1 MVSCLHRSVDL
12 ALDMCNNLAL
22 GLWSLK
28 KNHPLSG
35 SFKGVFHAG
44 GAQKLN
50 CSRTEAL
57 TKTVQSK
64 RTFQVLNY
72 TELFGGVCKKSL
84 PFSHIK
90 EMLLKMGSR
99 VPVLP
104 LTLSRCQAPTE
115 HRGSGKG
122 PETEVKVALNKPGLQ
137 EKCFP
142 RAANG
147 KDWIS
152 PSWLLGLVPFF
163 HNHQIFFLISFSS
176 APPSCQSDHSSNP
189 NTFSWT
195 PTSKHPH
202 KPLHLSLSI
211 FHSHGS

>member
-72 TELFGGVCKKSL
+72 TELFGG
-84 PFSHIK
+84 
-90 EMLLKMGSR
+90 
-99 VPVLP
+99 
-104 LTLSRCQAPTE
+104 
-115 HRGSGKG
+115 
-122 PETEVKVALNKPGLQ
+122 GLQ
-137 EKCFP
+137 KVSPLFTHKGN
-142 RAANG
+142 AVKNG
-147 KDWIS
+147 KQS
-152 PSWLLGLVPFF
+152 PS
-163 HNHQIFFLISFSS
+163 
-176 APPSCQSDHSSNP
+176 A
-189 NTFSWT
+189 TT
-195 PTSKHPH
+195 
-202 KPLHLSLSI
+202 HLEQVSGTNRAQRI
-211 FHSHGS
+211 RERTRN